1 MDKNLNKT
9 SKSKSNLIKNKLKV
23 TSLKDGHFSKFLNTF
38 NINCHKNFIL
48 GKNRMQRNKLQL
60 LIEDNINN
68 YKNELNKEY
77 KNQNFLNRRNFKSPK
92 FINYQFRLKSSH
104 FKNLKLDKETITNQN
119 ILDYNYIYS
128 PQILLK
134 NSNNNIYTSNYDPN
148 KISNKFINFNGIENF
163 EKSDEITKFNN
174 NNKEKN
180 KKYKL
185 KNKLN
190 IKQREGYFG
199 RKEKMGIPY
208 LFDTYAIFC
217 NNYSTKSEKSR
228 HEIVLN
234 DLQKLKGFLQ
244 GNPQSKI
251 SIFRDFLKKYKI
263 NIKEIPNE
271 NIMCL
276 CDILCNNDND
286 ILIHFLKP
294 YLNMKDMILDLIHN
308 LNSIKDFKTSTIENE
323 NNVKMRPIN
332 YNFDNKENIYLKE
345 KSSSELINKMKDDLL
360 FKTKVENNNNK
371 DSRNEQKKI
380 NEKNNNNTKEF
391 LSKTENSFYKKSR
404 IASYQSPYFIPFKS
418 HHILSPKIPS
428 STKKKFPELY
438 DTNSLL
444 KNINY
449 QTKAL
454 GKRKEYSSNNDLLIK
469 DMAKEIK
476 ELENDYYK
484 VLNNNKN
491 INKNKSATNFN
502 SLKKTILSN
511 SQKSFYNIKK
521 DFKLNNKDFFNKTSI
536 QFYNKKKNINENIN
550 KINLQ
555 IISLKNDKIDKLK
568 KCMSNTEPSFKR
580 KIDKKTDSLNEI
592 NIRMYYK
599 PIKYKFGYKQIQDQ
613 SKITEMAALNFA
625 KKKKFDPLGL
635 ICHF

>member
-38 NINCHKNFIL
+38 NINYHKNFIL

-68 YKNELNKEY
+68 YKNELNKEH
-77 KNQNFLNRRNFKSPK
+77 KSQNFLNRRNFKSPK
-92 FINYQFRLKSSH
+92 YINYQYRLKSSH

-163 EKSDEITKFNN
+163 EKSDEIPKSNN

-360 FKTKVENNNNK
+360 FKTKVENNNK

-491 INKNKSATNFN
+491 INK
-502 SLKKTILSN
+502 
-511 SQKSFYNIKK
+511 
-521 DFKLNNKDFFNKTSI
+521 
-536 QFYNKKKNINENIN
+536 
-550 KINLQ
+550 INLQ

-580 KIDKKTDSLNEI
+580 KIDKKTNTLNEI